1 MNNSGD
7 IYYRMNDAKIAS
19 LSVIAGAIVSISLL
33 AVASVLD
40 KYMDAKTSNMISL
53 LIGMCINFFLQQMI
67 FVEGEITETMGQMVR
82 YATADII
89 ILGSNQLAM
98 NYLLDNEG
106 QIQEVPARESSR
118 RIQYCVSNDC
128 WWYHLDYF
136 LIPSKEILGL
146 QKK

>member
-1 MNNSGD
+1 MNNFDD

-67 FVEGEITETMGQMVR
+67 FVEGQMTETMGQMVR

-98 NYLLDNEG
+98 NYLLDNEDKYK
-106 QIQEVPARESSR
+106 
-118 RIQYCVSNDC
+118 QYLPEN
-128 WWYHLDYF
+128 
-136 LIPSKEILGL
+136 L
-146 QKK
+146 QKEYNTVCRMIVGAIIWVIFSFPLRKFWVFKKK